1 METKSDRK
9 LTNEVDELD
18 DLIGAENHNTNH
30 NDDSFKTDILAEEV
44 AEADDQRTPVTM
56 LSDKPLALL
65 LR

>member
-30 NDDSFKTDILAEEV
+30 NDDSLKTNILAEEV
-44 AEADDQRTPVTM
+44 AEAVDQRTPVTM